1 MPTRR
6 HVLGAA
12 AGFVGVAGC
21 TIAPSDDGLR
31 LRSPAFDSG
40 GRLPTRYTCEGAN
53 VSPPLRIGGVPAPA
67 EALAVVCA
75 TPDSPGSQATQWLL
89 WNLPAETTEI
99 PADVPREPTVLGG
112 ARQGTNDAG
121 RLGYAG
127 PCPPPETEAT
137 VWFTLHALDAPLAL
151 ETGADREAFDD
162 ALETHRIAGV
172 ILECTV
178 RRSA

>member
-6 HVLGAA
+6 GVLGAA
-12 AGFVGVAGC
+12 AGLAGLAGC
-21 TIAPSDDGLR
+21 TATSSRDALR
-31 LRSPAFDSG
+31 LRSPAFEPG
-40 GRLPTRYTCEGAN
+40 GRLPSRYTCEGAN
-53 VSPPLRIGGVPAPA
+53 VSPPLRVAGVPAPA

-75 TPDSPGSQATQWLL
+75 TPDSPGSQVTQWLL
-89 WNLPAETTEI
+89 WNLPADTTEI
-99 PADVPREPTVLGG
+99 PAEVPRERTVLDG

-127 PCPPPETEAT
+127 PCPPGPEAT

-151 ETGADREAFDD
+151 DAGAARDAFDD
-162 ALETHRIAGV
+162 AVETHRIADV

-178 RRSA
+178 RSA